1 MHLNIHAHA
10 VDVLVKNVYF
20 QSPNFRSVACL
31 MYDLNCSVA
40 KRWNKLTLERHT
52 TFEHPY
58 SFYTDNFV
66 FYYWSISL
74 FHGRPFHGLL
84 FIYCKMVYNILC
96 EILLWWYFYV
106 RYSSYLLGSVIE
118 RQRDRMGYWHKRQVS
133 SSSPPSLPP
142 KLIWIIILN
151 RHKGT
156 YRLINPRLPAR
167 LCCIWRSMI
176 PNRSIL
182 DLKRKKCL
190 SLMLKTD
197 KYFLNP
203 RYLFQA
209 SEHSIIGG

>member
-1 MHLNIHAHA
+1 MILRILFKGLICYGFITYIVLSTTELIYVHLNIHAHA

-52 TFEHPY
+52 TIEHPY

-118 RQRDRMGYWHKRQVS
+118 RQRDRMGYWHKRKVS

-142 KLIWIIILN
+142 NIDMKNYLN
-151 RHKGT
+151 
-156 YRLINPRLPAR
+156 
-167 LCCIWRSMI
+167 S
-176 PNRSIL
+176 S
-182 DLKRKKCL
+182 
-190 SLMLKTD
+190 
-197 KYFLNP
+197 
-203 RYLFQA
+203 
-209 SEHSIIGG
+209 